1 MKCCAQT
8 ASGKDCKYNSK
19 VEIEG
24 KHYCGVHKPKEQCPI
39 CYENISPKSKTTTSC
54 KHVFHHACLE
64 RWTEENSTC
73 PLCRHEIAPK
83 MPNIIS
89 MISTTN
95 PTEIPLWDLIT
106 ILENFRNNVHVVQVD
121 GVWMSHLEY

>member
-54 KHVFHHACLE
+54 KHVFHRACLD

-73 PLCRHEIAPK
+73 PICRHEITLK
-83 MPNIIS
+83 KRREISIIS
-89 MISTTN
+89 TVN
-95 PTEIPLWDLIT
+95 PDDIPVWEMLTL
-106 ILENFRNNVHVVQVD
+106 LENFGNGVQVENVD
-121 GVWMSHLEY
+121 GLWMSRLEY